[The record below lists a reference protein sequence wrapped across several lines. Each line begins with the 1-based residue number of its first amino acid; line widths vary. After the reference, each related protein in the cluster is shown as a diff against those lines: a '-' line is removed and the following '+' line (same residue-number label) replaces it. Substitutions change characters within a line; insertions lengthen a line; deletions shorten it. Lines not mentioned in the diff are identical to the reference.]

1 MPIIKISNK
10 LTFTAEKRSF
20 RRFNQRI
27 FAVVLAGLLSAC
39 ASTGNGDLP
48 DKRSKS
54 RVSADEKALIHT
66 KLARG
71 YMEQGQLSTAKD
83 SLNTALEISPN
94 HSDSNYVMALLMTR
108 LNQYPKAERYFA
120 KAVASD
126 SENSAAAHDFGTF
139 LCQTGKGEKAK
150 KYFDIAVSNPLFR
163 RAELSYMR
171 AGECLATID
180 SVEAEAYL
188 KKALSINPRLAPA
201 LYKLARMKFDE
212 RSYLSSRAYIERLFA
227 ITEPQPESLLL
238 AYQIESS
245 LNAND
250 VAEQYRSQLLKG
262 FPASQQ
268 ARSVRDAGR

>member
-1 MPIIKISNK
+1 MLIIKNSNTP
-10 LTFTAEKRSF
+10 TFSVNTRAI
-20 RRFNQRI
+20 QRLPQHFLAI
-27 FAVVLAGLLSAC
+27 VLVILLSAC

-48 DKRSKS
+48 DQPSKA

-71 YMEQGQLSTAKD
+71 YMAQGQLSTAKD
-83 SLNTALEISPN
+83 SLTTALKISPN

-108 LNQYPKAERYFA
+108 LNQYPKAERFFA

-126 SENSAAAHDFGTF
+126 RENSAAAHDFGTF
-139 LCQTGKGEKAK
+139 LCQTGKGESAK
-150 KYFDIAVSNPLFR
+150 KYFDIAVSNPLFK

-171 AGECLATID
+171 AGECLAKID

-201 LYKLARMKFDE
+201 LYKLARMKFDD
-212 RSYLSSRAYIERLFA
+212 RNFMSSRAYIERLFA

-250 VAEQYRSQLLKG
+250 VAAQYRSQLLKG

-268 ARSVRDAGR
+268 ARSMRDAER

>member
-1 MPIIKISNK
+1 MPIIKTSNTP
-10 LTFTAEKRSF
+10 TFTANKRIFKRLS
-20 RRFNQRI
+20 QRI
-27 FAVVLAGLLSAC
+27 FAVVLASLLCAC

-48 DKRSKS
+48 DKRSKA

-108 LNQYPKAERYFA
+108 LNQYPKAERFFT

-126 SENSAAAHDFGTF
+126 PENSSAAHDFGTF
-139 LCQTGKGEKAK
+139 LCQTGKGDKAK

-171 AGECLATID
+171 AGECLASID
-180 SVEAEAYL
+180 PVEAEVYL

-201 LYKLARMKFDE
+201 LYKLARMKFDN
-212 RSYLSSRAYIERLFA
+212 RNYLSSRAYIERLFA
-227 ITEPQPESLLL
+227 VTEPQPESLLL

-262 FPASQQ
+262 FPASRQ
-268 ARSVRDAGR
+268 ARTVRDADR